1 MSLLQGAG
9 IAIRLLLEGKVESI
23 YLNDYDRSIY
33 SVWYCIVNETERFI
47 RKIEN
52 TEVNIE
58 SYLIQKEIQK
68 RKDEV
73 DLFELGFSTF
83 FLNRTNRSGIISSG
97 PIGGYDQ
104 TGKDKIDCRFN
115 KKSLIELINAIS
127 EKREHIFLYN
137 MDAKKFIYEIPK
149 ENSFSL

>member
-83 FLNRTNRSGIISSG
+83 FSIEQIDPELFLL
-97 PIGGYDQ
+97 DQ
-104 TGKDKIDCRFN
+104 SEVMIRQEKI
-115 KKSLIELINAIS
+115 KLIVDLIRN
-127 EKREHIFLYN
+127 
-137 MDAKKFIYEIPK
+137 P
-149 ENSFSL
+149 